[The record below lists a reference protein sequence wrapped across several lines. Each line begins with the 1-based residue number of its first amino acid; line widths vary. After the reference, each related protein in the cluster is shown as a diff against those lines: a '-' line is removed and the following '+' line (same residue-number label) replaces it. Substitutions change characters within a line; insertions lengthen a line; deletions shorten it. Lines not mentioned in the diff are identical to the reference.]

1 MTSPRRFTELA
12 AVAAAAL
19 FLASWGVLHT
29 AWYDE
34 GEIVDIPV
42 YETYGNAMEDGSVPY
57 RDIRPEYP
65 PGALPVFVLPA
76 LLSDDEEGFRD
87 VFEWLMAACGAAMV
101 LLTGVALAGLRAT
114 RSRTVFVLAFAACFP
129 LLLGSVVL
137 TRFDLWPAVL
147 VAGALAAL
155 VHGRDRVGFGVLG
168 AAVAVKL
175 YPAVLVPVAAAYVW
189 RRRGRREAIVCLG
202 LLAAVIALVFLP
214 FLVVAPGGV
223 AHSIGRQL
231 SRPLQ
236 IESIGSA
243 LYLAAHHLLGLRRR
257 DALGARLAE
266 PARDRN
272 RRCRGGVQPGPD
284 RRALSGSGRAG
295 PERPSELVRW
305 SAAALVAFVALGK
318 VLSPQ
323 FLIWLVPAVP
333 LVAGVRG
340 LRASMLLAVALVLT
354 QLWFPSR
361 YWDLARELDL
371 LPSLLARAR
380 RRPRRTPRHSR
391 SRISPG
397 REAAPL
403 GVLRGEHPL
412 LRMFTLREIQG

>member
-42 YETYGNAMEDGSVPY
+42 YLTYGNAIEDGAVPY

-76 LLSDDEEGFRD
+76 LVSDDEQGFRD
-87 VFEWLMAACGAAMV
+87 AFEWLMAACGAAIV

-114 RSRTVFVLAFAACFP
+114 RSRTVITLALAACFP

-137 TRFDLWPAVL
+137 TRFDLWPAAL

-155 VHGRDRVGFGVLG
+155 VHGRHRVGFGVLG

-202 LLAAVIALVFLP
+202 LLAGVVALVFLP
-214 FLVVAPGGV
+214 FLVVAPDGV

-236 IESIGSA
+236 IESLGSG
-243 LYLAAHHLLGLRRR
+243 LFLAAHHLLGLDVEMRSGHGSQNLHATGTGVAAVLLSVLQVGVLVWIWLRRP
-257 DALGARLAE
+257 GNAE
-266 PARDRN
+266 
-272 RRCRGGVQPGPD
+272 
-284 RRALSGSGRAG
+284 
-295 PERPSELVRW
+295 ELIRW

-323 FLIWLVPAVP
+323 FLIWLVPAVL
-333 LVAGVRG
+333 LVAGLRG
-340 LRASMLLAVALVLT
+340 QRASLLLAGALVLT

-361 YWDLARELDL
+361 YWDLVRELDL
-371 LPSLLARAR
+371 LPSLLVLARDLVLVALLIVLVWGPSR
-380 RRPRRTPRHSR
+380 AAKRP
-391 SRISPG
+391 
-397 REAAPL
+397 L
-403 GVLRGEHPL
+403 
-412 LRMFTLREIQG
+412 

>member
-34 GEIVDIPV
+34 GEIVDTPV
-42 YETYGNAMEDGSVPY
+42 YLTYGNAIEDGEVPY

-76 LLSDDEEGFRD
+76 LVSDDEQGFRD
-87 VFEWLMAACGAAMV
+87 AFEWLMAACGVAVV

-114 RSRTVFVLAFAACFP
+114 RSRTVLVLALVASFP

-137 TRFDLWPAVL
+137 TRFDLWPAAL

-155 VHGRDRVGFGVLG
+155 IHGRHRLGFGVLG

-175 YPAVLVPVAAAYVW
+175 YPAVLVPLAVAYVW
-189 RRRGRREAIVCLG
+189 RRRGRREAVLCLG
-202 LLAAVIALVFLP
+202 VLAAVVALVFAP
-214 FLVVAPGGV
+214 FLLVAPDGV

-236 IESIGSA
+236 IESLGSA
-243 LYLAAHHLLGLRRR
+243 LYLAVHHLLGLDVEMRSGHGSQNLHATGTGVAAVLLSLIQIGALVWIWLRRPET
-257 DALGARLAE
+257 AE
-266 PARDRN
+266 
-272 RRCRGGVQPGPD
+272 
-284 RRALSGSGRAG
+284 
-295 PERPSELVRW
+295 ELVRW

-323 FLIWLVPAVP
+323 FLIWLVPLVP
-333 LVAGVRG
+333 LVAGLRG
-340 LRASMLLAVALVLT
+340 QHASKLLAGALVLT

-361 YWDLARELDL
+361 YWDLVRELEL
-371 LPSLLARAR
+371 LPSLLVLARDLVLVALLVVLLR
-380 RRPRRTPRHSR
+380 DR
-391 SRISPG
+391 G
-397 REAAPL
+397 REPARSP
-403 GVLRGEHPL
+403 
-412 LRMFTLREIQG
+412 